1 MRSYTATV
9 SMWSEPGNNRNPS
22 AAASLH
28 RPDDSRALQAGMRSE
43 THTYI
48 HTYIHALDN
57 LMAYLVSLSSASKPQ
72 LIYIN
77 LRNPKYHQGVY
88 VPGRASMRMYVC
100 ALVSSFVRSFVRYHW
115 RALSRRAALARA
127 AAPRHRAL
135 SWGDP
140 RSTPGSR
147 RTAPARPPPP
157 QGDTRRTL
165 SPLAPT
171 PPPPSL
177 HIQHTVVSGKKI
189 HRMGISHTT
198 GVIQTSYIYTHTHV
212 YVYYRKFVC

>member
-77 LRNPKYHQGVY
+77 LRNPNTNKVCMFPVEHQCVC
-88 VPGRASMRMYVC
+88 MYV
-100 ALVSSFVRSFVRYHW
+100 R
-115 RALSRRAALARA
+115 
-127 AAPRHRAL
+127 
-135 SWGDP
+135 
-140 RSTPGSR
+140 
-147 RTAPARPPPP
+147 
-157 QGDTRRTL
+157 
-165 SPLAPT
+165 
-171 PPPPSL
+171 
-177 HIQHTVVSGKKI
+177 
-189 HRMGISHTT
+189 
-198 GVIQTSYIYTHTHV
+198 
-212 YVYYRKFVC
+212 